1 MEIKVISDS
10 LAIQKNTLI
19 RLWLWG
25 VFILI
30 LAIVMLGGA
39 TRLTHAGLSIVE
51 WKPISGIIP
60 PFTLSDW
67 MLEFERY
74 KASPEYLIINKG
86 MRLADF
92 KFIFWMEYS
101 HRLLGRFIGL
111 YVFIPMLYF
120 WTHGMLDRK
129 LKYTCIILLIL
140 GGLQGA
146 MGWYMVKSGL
156 VNNPHVSPFRLSVHL
171 LMAFALAAV
180 VLLALRRFYV
190 YPSTRPNNKSQLWHI
205 LNLIL
210 IIITIFYGALVA
222 GHKAGFIYNTFP
234 LMEGVWIPSE
244 WLYLTPLWRNFIEN
258 AATIQF
264 IHRQLAY
271 LILISTSLGIWMRW
285 ISPWYGMVVI
295 VQLLLG
301 ILTLLYNVP
310 ILLGTL
316 HQGWA
321 LIVFSVAFWS
331 LTHRTRIQI

>member
-10 LAIQKNTLI
+10 VATSKDTII

-30 LAIVMLGGA
+30 LAIVILGGA

-74 KASPEYLIINKG
+74 KTSPEYLIVNKG
-86 MRLADF
+86 MQLADF

-120 WTHGMLDRK
+120 WVRGILDVK
-129 LKYTCIILLIL
+129 LKYTCVILLIL

-156 VNNPHVSPFRLSVHL
+156 VNNPHVSPFRLSAHL

-180 VLLALRRFYV
+180 VLHALRCRV
-190 YPSTRPNNKSQLWHI
+190 
-205 LNLIL
+205 
-210 IIITIFYGALVA
+210 V
-222 GHKAGFIYNTFP
+222 
-234 LMEGVWIPSE
+234 
-244 WLYLTPLWRNFIEN
+244 
-258 AATIQF
+258 
-264 IHRQLAY
+264 
-271 LILISTSLGIWMRW
+271 LG
-285 ISPWYGMVVI
+285 
-295 VQLLLG
+295 LG
-301 ILTLLYNVP
+301 
-310 ILLGTL
+310 
-316 HQGWA
+316 
-321 LIVFSVAFWS
+321 
-331 LTHRTRIQI
+331 

>member
-1 MEIKVISDS
+1 MEAEV
-10 LAIQKNTLI
+10 NTSPIAVPYDRFI

-25 VFILI
+25 VFVLI

-51 WKPISGIIP
+51 WKPISGMIP
-60 PFTLSDW
+60 PFSLSDW

-74 KASPEYLIINKG
+74 KTSPEYLLVNNE
-86 MRLADF
+86 MQLADF

-111 YVFIPMLYF
+111 YVFIPMVYF
-120 WTHGMLDRK
+120 WARGMIDIK
-129 LKYTCIILLIL
+129 LKCTCIWLLIL

-156 VNNPHVSPFRLSVHL
+156 VNDPHVSPFRLSVHL
-171 LMAFALAAV
+171 LMAFALAAI
-180 VLLALRRFYV
+180 VLRELCRFYMDDRV
-190 YPSTRPNNKSQLWHI
+190 NGSRVWSY
-205 LNLIL
+205 LNLSL
-210 IIITIFYGALVA
+210 VSLTIFYGALVA

-234 LMEGVWIPSE
+234 LMEGQWIPSE
-244 WLYLTPLWRNFIEN
+244 WFYLKPLWLNFFEN

-271 LILISTSLGIWMRW
+271 LVLISASLGIWMRW
-285 ISPWYGMVVI
+285 ISPWYGMVLA

-301 ILTLLYNVP
+301 VLTLLYNVP
-310 ILLGTL
+310 VFLGTL

-331 LTHRTRIQI
+331 LPHRTRVQI